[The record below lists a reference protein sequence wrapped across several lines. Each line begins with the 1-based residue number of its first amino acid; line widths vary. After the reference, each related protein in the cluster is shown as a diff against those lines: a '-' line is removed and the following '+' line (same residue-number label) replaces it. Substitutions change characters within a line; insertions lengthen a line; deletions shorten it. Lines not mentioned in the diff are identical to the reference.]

1 MKFAAY
7 LGNRAHAPEN
17 CRLAL
22 ISGYTG
28 GCHALHLALRLSGS
42 GRIVLAADA
51 DTEAATGT
59 PGRVGALTV
68 SELRQRDFSHAFRP
82 RGVEAGD
89 PEFHF
94 LNPAVPG
101 RRHLIDALDEI
112 IDELPGDVDW
122 VLELRGDPDDP
133 ARDATAAQVLGQL
146 IAQRGVQ
153 RRVVFASTSAEIL
166 SALKAR
172 CPRARTAAI
181 LDGPPPP
188 AADMLIVTAA
198 ELWRDGGWS
207 ARADEIRS
215 LLAGGRWPGMAYLV
229 AGGALPPGLLDAVEA
244 ADWISTVAVDSMFD
258 VAAWR
263 PAYVQLHETFAGQTA
278 NRARFALGYAKAN
291 PYAHVTWNDGV
302 HVDIAPYDGDFPSRP
317 PDPVARRLEEL
328 RWDVINIG
336 KEWPYYSGGGLGA
349 KLGVSGDFAAE
360 VTYAVARV
368 GQATTLE
375 MAVVNVDPGAHR
387 DAPPVTFRDK
397 DSFFDPHGAP
407 PFVGVEHDEDDGFR
421 INWNLGAEYD
431 NNQYGGPVGDGA
443 APRGATLRLERRG
456 AFFAAYYRRPVDV
469 VGGALPPR
477 DWVCVGVSQNESL
490 NSKVFLRCVGKRWRQ
505 EKADDPHL
513 YEPVIPNRI
522 SFRDLSITRF
532 PTPDGD

>member
-51 DTEAATGT
+51 DTASATGV
-59 PGRVGALTV
+59 PGRVGAMTV

-82 RGVEAGD
+82 RGVQAGD

-94 LNPAVPG
+94 LNPGVAG

-112 IDELPGDVDW
+112 IDDLPGDVDW
-122 VLELRGDPDDP
+122 ILELRGDPEEP
-133 ARDATAAQVLGQL
+133 ARDAAAAQALGQL
-146 IAQRGVQ
+146 IAERGVQ
-153 RRVVFASTSAEIL
+153 RRVVFASRSGGIL
-166 SALKAR
+166 SALKAL
-172 CPRARTAAI
+172 CPKARTAAI
-181 LDGPPPP
+181 LDGPAPP
-188 AADMLIVTAA
+188 AADMLIVAA
-198 ELWRDGGWS
+198 HDLWQGGWS
-207 ARADEIRS
+207 GRTAEVQA
-215 LLAGGRWPGMAYLV
+215 LLAEGWPDKVYLV
-229 AGGALPPGLLDAVEA
+229 ASGVLPAGLLGAAEA
-244 ADWISTVAVDSMFD
+244 ADWISMVAVDSMFD

-302 HVDIAPYDGDFPSRP
+302 HVDIAPYDGDFPTRP
-317 PDPVARRLEEL
+317 ADPVARRLEQL

-336 KEWPYYSGGGLGA
+336 KEWPFYSGGGLGT

-375 MAVVNVDPGAHR
+375 MAVVNVDPGSHR
-387 DAPPVTFRDK
+387 DTPPVTFRDK

-431 NNQYGGPVGDGA
+431 SNQYGGPVGDGV

-456 AFFAAYYRRPVDV
+456 AFFAAYYRRPVDAE
-469 VGGALPPR
+469 GGAMPPR
-477 DWVCVGVSQNESL
+477 DWVCVGVSCNESL
-490 NSKVFLRCVGKRWRQ
+490 NAKVFLRCVGKRWRQ
-505 EKADDPHL
+505 EKSDDPSA
-513 YEPVIPNRI
+513 YEPVIPNRF